1 METSALFSFLPAE
14 DDEKNVYATR
24 PCFSSRGCPIRCS
37 CPDDVQSCL
46 LDPPPS
52 LGLPP
57 SLSPSPSLV
66 WPFDREESISQ
77 ERHVS
82 KVRES
87 DPPLLSLQK
96 GVRARRTVWTERWRE
111 AGSDRARSPRREEG
125 GSEGDLI

>member
-1 METSALFSFLPAE
+1 METSALFTFPPDE

-24 PCFSSRGCPIRCS
+24 PPLL
-37 CPDDVQSCL
+37 PAAVQSVAVAQMTFNRVCSI
-46 LDPPPS
+46 PS
-52 LGLPP
+52 FP
-57 SLSPSPSLV
+57 PSPSLV

-96 GVRARRTVWTERWRE
+96 GVRARRTVWTERGRQ
-111 AGSDRARSPRREEG
+111 AGSDRARSPRREKG